1 MRYDFPDFTLVYV
14 IASLLSL
21 ITAAM
26 TWKRR
31 SNPGNIPF
39 SILMLSLCTWSF
51 ASIFES
57 GAISLEGKLFWAK
70 WEYIGVSSLPP
81 LWLYFTAEFTN
92 QRIFQ
97 KKIRWVI
104 LVIPVITFFMAV
116 TNEYHHLLWSN
127 IIMQPGPLNTAIFVH
142 GPWFFVHIIYSYL
155 LLLIGTIWLLKSLL
169 HFSRQKRKQVV
180 IIISG
185 VIIGW
190 TSNILYVLGLFPIRG
205 LDITP
210 LSFTFIAMVLS
221 WSIFQFRL
229 FDIVPVARDLLLD
242 NMVDGVLVLD
252 PQDIIIDINPAA
264 LRILKHEKIY
274 SPMGHSIWSA
284 FDRNSLVLEEL
295 KNNNDFQT
303 ELRINEDPPQYINL
317 NCSSIFEKGH
327 HFVGKVMTF
336 RDITKR
342 KLIEIKEQE
351 QRELAEAL
359 ADTAAAINS
368 TLNLDEVL
376 ESILTNVGRVVP
388 HDTANIA
395 LVEVDNT
402 VRFVRTR
409 GYEKH
414 GTQDIVPTLELKVE
428 DISNLKKMA
437 ETGEP
442 CINSDTDADPEWDR
456 SIPGSGWIK
465 SYMGAPIVGKGEI
478 LGFINLDAGI
488 PNFFKEKYI
497 PRLQVFANQA
507 AVAIENAQLFSEVA
521 KSAEEMKILYEI
533 SSKVTERLDLEGVIK
548 TLFEKLK
555 KVTII
560 DLFYVAILNE
570 TEDTATFHMY
580 QGEEEQINFEP
591 LSMVERPSLTRYVLE
606 KGKVVY
612 IPDAHNST
620 SEFPQSSMVK
630 TPDHDERSILGIPL
644 RLGKEKIGAL
654 FLQAE
659 KPNAYSKDQIRLV
672 ETIAHQASISISNAQ
687 MFEKIQGMAILDTLT
702 GIYNR
707 RYFYEYAENE
717 IIRSQRYNNEMSL
730 IMLDIDHFKLVNDR
744 FGHLIGDQTLKM
756 IVDTCISVLRKSDV
770 MCRFGGEEFLVL
782 LPETSKLDAVI
793 AAKRICQAIA
803 EQSLPTDSELG
814 PVSVT
819 VSIGITQLK
828 SKTETLEDL
837 IGQADQALY
846 EAKETGRN
854 RVCVFQGK

>member
-1 MRYDFPDFTLVYV
+1 MRYEFPNFALVYV
-14 IASLLSL
+14 IASLLSFV
-21 ITAAM
+21 TAAM
-26 TWKRR
+26 TWRRR
-31 SNPGNIPF
+31 SNPGNVPF

-51 ASIFES
+51 ASIFEA
-57 GAISLEGKLFWAK
+57 GAISPEGKLFWSK
-70 WEYIGVSSLPP
+70 WQYIGITSLSP
-81 LWLYFTAEFTN
+81 LWLYFAAEFTN
-92 QRIFQ
+92 QKSFRD
-97 KKIRWVI
+97 KSRWFI
-104 LVIPVITFFMAV
+104 LIIPVITLLMAF
-116 TNEYHHLLWSN
+116 TNEYHHLLWKN
-127 IIMQPGPLNTAIFVH
+127 IILQPGSLNIALYVH
-142 GPWFFVHIIYSYL
+142 GPWFYVHIIYSYL
-155 LLLIGTIWLLKSLL
+155 LLMIGTYWLIKGLL
-169 HFSRQKRKQVV
+169 VFSRQKRKQVI

-190 TSNILYVLGLFPIRG
+190 TSNILYVTGIFPIVG
-205 LDITP
+205 LDLTP

-221 WSIFQFRL
+221 WNIFQFRL
-229 FDIVPVARDLLLD
+229 FDIVPIARDLLLD

-252 PQDIIIDINPAA
+252 LQDIIIDINLAA
-264 LRILKHEKIY
+264 LKIFRHEKIH
-274 SPMGHSIWSA
+274 SPMGHSIWSIL
-284 FDRNSLVLEEL
+284 DRNSLVLEEL
-295 KNNNDFQT
+295 KGTEDFQT
-303 ELRINEDPPQYINL
+303 ELRIAEDLPQYINI
-317 NCSSIFEKGH
+317 NGSSIFDQKH
-327 HFVGKVMTF
+327 RLIGKVLLF
-336 RDITKR
+336 HDITKR

-351 QRELAEAL
+351 QRQLAEAL
-359 ADTAAAINS
+359 TDTAAAINS

-395 LVEVDNT
+395 LVEVDNS
-402 VRFVRTR
+402 VRFVRTK

-414 GTQDIVPTLELKVE
+414 GTQDVVPALELRVE
-428 DISNLKKMA
+428 DVPNLKKMA

-456 SIPGSGWIK
+456 SIPGSSWIK
-465 SYMGAPIVGKGEI
+465 SYMGAPIIGKGQ
-478 LGFINLDAGI
+478 LHGFINLDAGT
-488 PNFFKEKYI
+488 PNFFKEEYI

-507 AVAIENAQLFSEVA
+507 AVAIDNARLFNEVA
-521 KSAEEMKILYEI
+521 KSAEEMTILYEI

-555 KVTII
+555 KITTI
-560 DLFYVAILNE
+560 DLFYAAILNE

-580 QGEEEQINFEP
+580 QGEEEQIDFGP

-612 IPDAHNST
+612 IPDAYDKD
-620 SEFPQSSMVK
+620 SEFPESKMAK
-630 TPDHDERSILGIPL
+630 IPGHDELSILGVPL
-644 RLGKEKIGAL
+644 TLGNEKLGVL
-654 FLQAE
+654 CLQAE
-659 KPNAYSKDQIRLV
+659 KPNAYSPDQIRLV

-756 IVDTCISVLRKSDV
+756 IVDTCLSVLRKSDV

-854 RVCVFQGK
+854 RVCVFQSK

>member
-21 ITAAM
+21 ITATM
-26 TWKRR
+26 TWRRR
-31 SNPGNIPF
+31 SNPGNVPF

-51 ASIFES
+51 ASIFEA
-57 GAISLEGKLFWAK
+57 GAISPNGKLFWSK
-70 WEYIGVSSLPP
+70 WQYIGITSLPP
-81 LWLYFTAEFTN
+81 LWLYFAAEFTS
-92 QRIFQ
+92 Q
-97 KKIRWVI
+97 KSLRARSRWFI
-104 LVIPVITFFMAV
+104 LIIPVITLLMAF
-116 TNEYHHLLWSN
+116 TNEYHHLLWTD
-127 IIMQPGPLNTAIFVH
+127 IILQPGPLNIAIYVH
-142 GPWFFVHIIYSYL
+142 GTWFYVHIVYSYL
-155 LLLIGTIWLLKSLL
+155 LLMIGTYWLIKGLL
-169 HFSRQKRKQVV
+169 VFSRQKRKQVV
-180 IIISG
+180 IIVTG
-185 VIIGW
+185 VAIGW
-190 TSNILYVLGLFPIRG
+190 LSNIIYVLDLFPVAG
-205 LDITP
+205 LDLTP
-210 LSFTFIAMVLS
+210 LSFTFIALVLS
-221 WSIFQFRL
+221 WNIFQFHL
-229 FDIVPVARDLLLD
+229 FDIVPIARDLLLD
-242 NMVDGVLVLD
+242 NMIDGVLVLD
-252 PQDIIIDINPAA
+252 PEDVIIDINPAV
-264 LRILKHEKIY
+264 LRILKHEQIH
-274 SPMGHSIWSA
+274 SPMGHSIWSV
-284 FDRNSLVLEEL
+284 FDRNSPVLEEL
-295 KNNNDFQT
+295 NKKNDFQA
-303 ELRINEDPPQYINL
+303 ELRLVEDPPQYINL
-317 NCSSIFEKGH
+317 NGSSIYDEAH
-327 HFVGKVMTF
+327 HFIGKVLVF

-351 QRELAEAL
+351 QRELAESL

-368 TLNLDEVL
+368 TLHLDEVL
-376 ESILTNVGRVVP
+376 ESVLTNVGRVVP

-395 LVEVDNT
+395 LIEIDGT
-402 VRFVRTR
+402 VRFVRTK

-414 GTQDIVPTLELKVE
+414 GTQDIVPNLELRVE
-428 DISNLKKMA
+428 NIPNLRRMA

-442 CINSDTDADPEWDR
+442 CINPDTDADPEWDR
-456 SIPGSGWIK
+456 SIPGSSWIK
-465 SYMGAPIVGKGEI
+465 SYMGAPIIGKGQT

-488 PNFFKEKYI
+488 PNYFKEEYI

-533 SSKVTERLDLEGVIK
+533 SSKVTERLDLESVIK

-555 KVTII
+555 KVTPI
-560 DLFYVAILNE
+560 DLFNVAILNE
-570 TEDTATFHMY
+570 MEDTATFHMY
-580 QGEEEQINFEP
+580 QENEEQIELGP
-591 LSMVERPSLTRYVLE
+591 ISVVDQPSFTRYVLE
-606 KGKVVY
+606 KCKVVY
-612 IPDAHNST
+612 IPDTHNST
-620 SEFPQSSMVK
+620 SEFPQSNMVK
-630 TPDHDERSILGIPL
+630 APGHNERSILGIPL
-644 RLGKEKIGAL
+644 ILGNEKIGVLSLWAGR
-654 FLQAE
+654 
-659 KPNAYSKDQIRLV
+659 PNAYSDDQIRLV

-687 MFEKIQGMAILDTLT
+687 MFEKIQGMAILDMLT

-707 RYFYEYAENE
+707 HYFYEYGENE

-744 FGHLIGDQTLKM
+744 FGHLVGDQILKM
-756 IVDTCISVLRKSDV
+756 IVDTCLSVLRKSDV

-782 LPETSKLDAVI
+782 LPETSKSDAVI